1 VTLGLIFAAAAAGS
15 LLASWLLVSR
25 LERIGE
31 RLGLSEALLGIVAAL
46 AADAPEIT
54 AAIAAL
60 TSHQQRIGAGVVLG
74 SNVFNLAA
82 LLGLGAVVA
91 GRIGLHRRVVALSGS
106 VALWVAAVCVL
117 VVGGALA
124 PLAGLILAA
133 AGLTLY
139 LVILGSGGRV
149 RWLRPAWRAWLRSA
163 VAEEEVELEDAIRPQ
178 PGRWP
183 DVGAAAVALA
193 VVVGA
198 SIVMERAAA
207 SLGRSAGIPEIL
219 TGGLVLAA
227 VTSLPNAVAA
237 VYLASRGRGAATLS
251 TALNSN
257 TLNVVAGLLL
267 PGAVLG
273 LGAYSGQAMLVT
285 LWYAGL
291 TLAVLLLC
299 WRHNG
304 LGRGSGATV
313 IAAYAAFVGCAVSS
327 GYVQDQ
333 SPAVIGGLSALSA
346 AALAAALLP
355 GRGRPGGAARSDAS
369 LLPRWTARQ
378 VWLASLLAVA
388 LAAAADAATGHRV
401 VLIGLL
407 VVGPCLAL
415 LSGRWL
421 PTAAT
426 SGCACGLAVVL
437 GWPDGIWATGTHL
450 SFVAAIAVVAAVATG
465 GAAMIDHARRLR
477 APDRR

>member
-139 LVILGSGGRV
+139 LVILGTGGRV

-207 SLGRSAGIPEIL
+207 SLGRSAGIPEII